1 MLNTPPENAHTS
13 TLKYRTYFWLPML
26 DLFEVQ
32 SSASP
37 GLIENFLNRDGNYL
51 VLHPSH
57 LKTSEAEN
65 LLKYEITLTYLL

>member
-1 MLNTPPENAHTS
+1 
-13 TLKYRTYFWLPML
+13 ML